1 MENGMDLEL
10 CIIIINVCSKV
21 NGKMIINTVKVF
33 KNYRMD
39 VLFKEPMLMENL
51 KVLEDILGLMVNFI
65 KDNG

>member
-1 MENGMDLEL
+1 MDLEL